1 MLASAR
7 AFRFLV
13 LVWWY
18 RILLSHQPAHAWIQ
32 PPLATSP
39 VRTSLQLHASSAP
52 QQRPFQHGLAILAMP
67 YTSLD
72 RIANEAILETAL
84 KQPTSK
90 LSIVLRSDDI
100 HASSHS
106 IASLRKYVG
115 EVYSALWDCEMGSE
129 HPEIVLDAVVYV
141 QNLPNAA
148 PEQWIH
154 HVADLDFIVSH
165 DSICGW
171 TTEGSGGRGTQYRD
185 KDGVGGLHS
194 YVSAINADRA
204 LRNLSPVTAI
214 PVDPWPNGASLSFLK
229 ANNVHY
235 LDDDVM
241 EMDSSSEEEESSS
254 FLGGAIIPSKSL
266 FSSVCV
272 GGTFDGMHHGHRKLL
287 TLAVSSVQPGTG
299 KLLVGVTVDA
309 MLQHKQN
316 AELIP
321 PLQERMRNVL
331 NFLHRLAPGMKNNI
345 RIVPIEDAFGPPGS
359 GPDFDALVLSHET
372 LDTGHYLNQ
381 HRIKLG
387 FKPLQ
392 LLCTRRTEPHGMSST
407 NLRRLKSQATKEREN
422 EKIKS

>member
-1 MLASAR
+1 
-7 AFRFLV
+7 
-13 LVWWY
+13 
-18 RILLSHQPAHAWIQ
+18 
-32 PPLATSP
+32 
-39 VRTSLQLHASSAP
+39 
-52 QQRPFQHGLAILAMP
+52 
-67 YTSLD
+67 
-72 RIANEAILETAL
+72 
-84 KQPTSK
+84 
-90 LSIVLRSDDI
+90 
-100 HASSHS
+100 
-106 IASLRKYVG
+106 
-115 EVYSALWDCEMGSE
+115 MGSE
-129 HPEIVLDAVVYV
+129 HPEIVVDAVVYV

-154 HVADLDFIVSH
+154 HVSDLDFIVSH

-171 TTEGSGGRGTQYRD
+171 TTEGSGGRGSIYQDT
-185 KDGVGGLHS
+185 DGVGGLHS

-204 LRNLSPVTAI
+204 SRNLLPVTAI
-214 PVDPWPNGASLSFLK
+214 PVHPWPNGASLSFLQ

-235 LDDDVM
+235 LDDDAI
-241 EMDSSSEEEESSS
+241 EMDSSSSSSSSSKEEEESSF

-309 MLQHKQN
+309 MLQHKQH

-321 PLQERMRNVL
+321 PLEERMRSVL
-331 NFLHRLAPGMKNNI
+331 NFCHRLAPGMKNNI
-345 RIVPIEDAFGPPGS
+345 RIVPIQDSFGPPGS
-359 GPDFDALVLSHET
+359 EPDFDALVLSHET

-407 NLRRLKSQATKEREN
+407 NLRRLKRQAKNEREN
-422 EKIKS
+422 VTT